1 MDTRNEVA
9 PQGEEIGV
17 LVDEEDRVIGTAPR
31 RDIRSRNLLHRGVAI
46 IVRNAVGEI
55 YVHRRTETKD
65 VFPGMYDMV
74 VGGMVAAGE
83 AYEETARREL
93 AEELGVQ
100 GVEPAFLFKHRY
112 LGDRNNAW
120 MSLFEV
126 VWPGSIRHQEEEVSW
141 GAYMTEEEIVAKL
154 DEWAFAPDHLEAFDR
169 YRSWRTDDPARRAPG
184 R

>member
-1 MDTRNEVA
+1 MDTGNEVTH
-9 PQGEEIGV
+9 QGEEIGV

-46 IVRNAVGEI
+46 IVRNPVGEI
-55 YVHRRTETKD
+55 YVHRRTEAKD

-93 AEELGVQ
+93 AEELGVR

-112 LGDRNNAW
+112 RGDRNNAW
-120 MSLFEV
+120 MSLYEV
-126 VWPGSIRHQEEEVSW
+126 VWPGSIRHQEEEISW
-141 GAYMTEEEIVAKL
+141 GVYMTEEEIAAKL
-154 DEWAFAPDHLEAFDR
+154 AEWPFAPDHLEAFDR
-169 YRSWRTDDPARRAPG
+169 YLSWRTDGPPRRARG